1 MTLEKA
7 IQIASEAHHN
17 QYDKVGRPYITHAFR
32 VMEKGK
38 NETEK
43 ICGMLHDVVED
54 SEWTLEQLASEGFS
68 AEVIDILERLTHP
81 PGEPYEEYLGRILTH
96 PVAIRVKINDLE
108 DNMDIRRLTYITEN
122 DTRRLN
128 KYLSAYR
135 LLTETLS

>member
-68 AEVIDILERLTHP
+68 AEVIDILERLTHL
-81 PGEPYEEYLGRILTH
+81 PGEPYEEYLRRILTH